1 MSNDNQNKLS
11 PWHQTALAIAL
22 ISAIAACIIAI
33 ALSISYV
40 KTNIIQPEREEQLVR
55 LKQIIMDQP
64 DNQQVLDFLRELDL
78 EFREQRTTRIE
89 FAKKGNLLLIISL
102 AVFAL
107 SFKWACE
114 FKKKLPAPDSKTND
128 RTWQLINAAWSRRAI
143 TAGVI
148 LLASFAIYNLIQPDI
163 DFNKASLSAKTD
175 TEKKPST
182 PAFPTFEEFN
192 KNWPAFR
199 GPQGNGISSHT
210 NIPTGFNAETK
221 EGILWKTKVL
231 LPGFNSPI
239 VWGDRVFLSGADENH
254 RQIYCFDANSGKL
267 LWIGDLSNLPGA
279 SEPPDVME
287 DTGFAASTM
296 TTDGINV
303 YAIFASGH
311 IGAFS
316 FDGKKVWA
324 RYLKTPDS
332 AYGYASS
339 LTMYQNLVIVQYD
352 QGAADDGLSKMIAI
366 DGPTGR
372 TAWETKRP
380 VANSWTS
387 PIVAKA
393 DNNFQLITAADPWV
407 ISYDPATGKQLW
419 QVDCLGTD
427 AAPSPIYSNGLIFV
441 IKPSSELIAILPD
454 GQGDITETA
463 IAWTADE
470 GIGDICS
477 PVSNGS
483 EVFTL
488 TTGGTLTCFNLTDGK
503 KLWEKE
509 FDNEFNASPS
519 IVADNLFL
527 LSIEGNMIVVKASP
541 NFQEIRRSKIGEKI
555 YASPAFSDGKILIRS
570 LENLYC
576 IGAAN
581 R

>member
-1 MSNDNQNKLS
+1 MTNENQKKLS
-11 PWHQTALAIAL
+11 PWYQTATAIAL
-22 ISAIAACIIAI
+22 ISAIAACIIVI
-33 ALSISYV
+33 VLTISYV

-78 EFREQRTTRIE
+78 NFRKQKTSRIE

-107 SFKWACE
+107 SFKWICA
-114 FKKKLPAPDSKTND
+114 FKKKLPTPNSKTND
-128 RTWQLINAAWSRRAI
+128 LTEQIINASWSRRAI
-143 TAGVI
+143 AAGVI
-148 LLASFAIYNLIQPDI
+148 LLASIAIYNLIQPDI
-163 DFNKASLSAKTD
+163 DFNKASLSAKTETD
-175 TEKKPST
+175 DEPSA

-192 KNWPAFR
+192 INWPAFR
-199 GPQGNGISSHT
+199 GPQGNGISKHA
-210 NIPTGFNAETK
+210 NIPTGFDTEG
-221 EGILWKTKVL
+221 GILWKTKVP
-231 LPGFNSPI
+231 LPGFNSPV
-239 VWGDRVFLSGADENH
+239 VWDDKVFLSGADENR
-254 RQIYCFDANSGKL
+254 RQIFCFDANSGKL
-267 LWIGDLSNLPGA
+267 LWTGDLSNLPGA

-287 DTGFAASTM
+287 DTGFAAPTM

-303 YAIFASGH
+303 YAIFATGH

-324 RYLKTPDS
+324 RYLTTPDS

-366 DGPTGR
+366 DGQTGR
-372 TAWETKRP
+372 TTWETKRP

-387 PIVAKA
+387 PIVAKT
-393 DNNFQLITAADPWV
+393 DKNFQLITAADPWV
-407 ISYDPATGKQLW
+407 ISYDPATGKQNW

-441 IKPSSELIAILPD
+441 IKPYSELIAILPN
-454 GQGDITETA
+454 GQGDITKTA

-470 GIGDICS
+470 GIPDICS
-477 PVSNGS
+477 PVSNGN
-483 EVFTL
+483 EVFIL
-488 TTGGTLTCFNLTDGK
+488 TTQGTLTCFNLTDGK
-503 KLWEKE
+503 KLWDKE
-509 FDNEFNASPS
+509 LDGEFNASPS
-519 IVADNLFL
+519 LVADNLFL
-527 LSIEGNMIVVKASP
+527 LSIKGDMIVAKASP
-541 NFQEIRRSKIGEKI
+541 EFREIRRSKIDDKV
-555 YASPAFSDGKILIRS
+555 YASPAFSDGKIFIRS
-570 LENLYC
+570 QENLYC

-581 R
+581 